1 MTHRSP
7 LFTLLGLVVAFA
19 IMFGVNLAS
28 SAPRDSYRAS
38 PSQAASATAAAT
50 SAASP
55 SSTAPSSEPPS
66 SSAPASPLA
75 SASATPQQSKFPHKV
90 VYAGRT
96 ADDSAAIAVA
106 VLGDQA
112 AAYLCDG
119 QDVESWLRGT
129 VKGDEISLTSRK
141 GAALEAKL
149 AGKTLEGK
157 IELNGDELKFA
168 IKEAKPPAG
177 LYRARG
183 AKTSIGWIILPD
195 GSQVGLQTSGEDSS
209 PAPKLDPGNPEV
221 TVDGELLHGEPVS
234 GDQDV

>member
-1 MTHRSP
+1 VTHRSP
-7 LFTLLGLVVAFA
+7 LVTLLGLVVAFA

-28 SAPRDSYRAS
+28 SAPRNSYTAG
-38 PSQAASATAAAT
+38 PGATPSATAAAT

-55 SSTAPSSEPPS
+55 TAAATSSEPPS
-66 SSAPASPLA
+66 APPSPPP
-75 SASATPQQSKFPHKV
+75 SASETAVENTFPHKV

-106 VLGDQA
+106 ILGDRT

-119 QDVESWLRGT
+119 HDVESWLRGR
-129 VKGDEISLTSRK
+129 VKGDEISLASRK

-183 AKTSIGWIILPD
+183 AKTTIGWIILPD
-195 GSQVGLQTSGEDSS
+195 GSQVGIQTSGEESG
-209 PAPKLDPGNPEV
+209 PAPKLDPDNPEV
-221 TVDGELLHGEPVS
+221 TVDGESLQGEPVS